1 MVSKFFRSLI
11 DFSLAVLSSLLLV
24 ISFPRFDLGF
34 LAWIGLLPLLIA
46 INGKSLK
53 YSFLISFICGVLF
66 FGGVFHWIFEITK
79 YTILHEALLGLYLG
93 PFLGFFGLTF
103 SFITR
108 RWGRTPALFFAPFM
122 WVSLEYIRSNLSFLS
137 LPWALLAHSQYQ
149 YPAIIQIASI
159 TGTYS
164 ISFLIVMV
172 NSAIASLF
180 LGRLKS
186 PLHHFKIPPSPPLPK
201 EGVTTLQK
209 GRVTIPPF
217 LKGDGGGFQINKVR
231 KTLVAITALLMIS
244 PFLYGYFVTSRPING
259 NRINL
264 SLVQGNIE
272 QVKKWDRRYAR
283 EIMQIYAHL
292 TEEASKDQPSLIIWP
307 ETATPGSINQDIRL
321 HIEVRNIAKKAETY
335 LLLGSAQHQK
345 FGEKEKKKFKYLN
358 SAFLI
363 NPQPKLVKNQ
373 RYDKI
378 RLFPFGEYLPFKDTI
393 PWSYLNVPNISE
405 YVAGKEFTVFELP
418 GFRFGV
424 IICWENVFPEL
435 VRQFVRNGAQF
446 IVNIT
451 NEAWFGKTA
460 APYQLL
466 SMSVF
471 RAVENRVFVVRCANT
486 GISCIIDPYG
496 RIVDRVKDEKG
507 KDIFIRGVMS
517 GWIIPLD
524 SNTIYTRYGDW
535 FVWVALIGTVVFL
548 IVAWRRGMAKCK
560 ASEVSCNK

>member
-1 MVSKFFRSLI
+1 MVSKFFHYLI
-11 DFSLAVLSSLLLV
+11 DFCLAVLSSLLLV
-24 ISFPRFDLGF
+24 VSFPEFDLGF

-66 FGGVFHWIFEITK
+66 FGGVFHWIFEIQK
-79 YTILHEALLGLYLG
+79 YTMLHEALLGLYLG
-93 PFLGFFGLTF
+93 PCLGFFGMTF
-103 SFITR
+103 NFFIR
-108 RWGRTPALFFAPFM
+108 RWGRTAALFFAPFM
-122 WVSLEYIRSNLSFLS
+122 WVSLEYIHSNLSFLS

-172 NSAIASLF
+172 NSALASLI
-180 LGRLKS
+180 LGRSKS
-186 PLHHFKIPPSPPLPK
+186 PVPCSTTTENLRLSPL
-201 EGVTTLQK
+201 EK
-209 GRVTIPPF
+209 GGNCLIPPF
-217 LKGDGGGFQINKVR
+217 YKGRWGGKGKRALLI
-231 KTLVAITALLMIS
+231 LTALLIATA
-244 PFLYGYFVTSRPING
+244 LIYGYVAVSTPITG
-259 NRINL
+259 NRIKI
-264 SLVQGNIE
+264 SVVQGNIE

-283 EIMQIYAHL
+283 EIMQIYADL
-292 TEEASKDQPSLIIWP
+292 TEEAAKSQPNLIIWP
-307 ETATPGSINQDIRL
+307 ETATPGAINQDVRL
-321 HIEVRNIAKKAETY
+321 HMEVRNIAKKAGTY

-345 FGEKEKKKFKYLN
+345 FAEKEKKRFKYLN
-358 SAFLI
+358 SAFFI
-363 NPQPKLVKNQ
+363 DPQSKLGKNQ

-378 RLFPFGEYLPFKDTI
+378 RLFPFGEYLPFKDII

-405 YVAGKEFTVFELP
+405 YAAGKEFTVFEIP

-435 VRQFVRNGAQF
+435 VRHFVRNGAQF
-446 IVNIT
+446 MVNVT

-471 RAVENRVFVVRCANT
+471 RALENRVFVVRCANT

-496 RIVDRVKDEKG
+496 RIVDRIKNEKG
-507 KDIFIRGVMS
+507 QDVFIRGVMS
-517 GWIIPLD
+517 GWITPLD
-524 SNTIYTRYGDW
+524 SNTIYTRYGDI
-535 FVWVALIGTVVFL
+535 FVWVAIFGTVVFL
-548 IVAWRRGMAKCK
+548 VVALFKKRKQNHCK
-560 ASEVSCNK
+560 SRDKVK